1 MQIMDV
7 FLWGRCLTED
17 EIATL
22 PGAIVT
28 VEYNMINL
36 LDDNFQW
43 TDSPTRVDDWE
54 SDPADVV
61 DWDGQYSSGRRRRS
75 ERDGVVVLDVDSFT
89 RRLRKP
95 SLETQEEMN
104 QRMRS
109 VEMAVKEALLARG
122 ESQFTDEEFPPGDSS
137 LFVDPDN
144 PPSKL
149 QVVAAWMR
157 PIEIVEDNQLVSGP
171 CLFSGAANCSDG
183 RLGDCWFLSAVA
195 VLT

>member
-28 VEYNMINL
+28 AEYNMINL

-54 SDPADVV
+54 SDPADVDLYDRDDV

-75 ERDGVVVLDVDSFT
+75 QRDGVVLDVDSFT

-95 SLETQEEMN
+95 SLETQE
-104 QRMRS
+104 
-109 VEMAVKEALLARG
+109 
-122 ESQFTDEEFPPGDSS
+122 
-137 LFVDPDN
+137 
-144 PPSKL
+144 
-149 QVVAAWMR
+149 
-157 PIEIVEDNQLVSGP
+157 
-171 CLFSGAANCSDG
+171 
-183 RLGDCWFLSAVA
+183 
-195 VLT
+195 